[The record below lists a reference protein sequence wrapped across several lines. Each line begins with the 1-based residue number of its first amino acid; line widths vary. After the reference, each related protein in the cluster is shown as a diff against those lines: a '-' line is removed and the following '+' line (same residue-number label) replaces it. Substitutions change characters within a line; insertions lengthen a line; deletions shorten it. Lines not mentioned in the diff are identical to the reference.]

1 MPPAPCA
8 KAFVPHSMD
17 CGMGEM
23 VTCWAERAKG
33 RRAIRRERRKDL
45 LFIIWMFDGF
55 VSCAAG
61 SGRCVPCKGS
71 SNSENRKGVGGFLL
85 IFSGGGGG
93 LERIRED
100 WERIGEN
107 WGG

>member
-1 MPPAPCA
+1 
-8 KAFVPHSMD
+8 
-17 CGMGEM
+17 MGEM

>member
-1 MPPAPCA
+1 
-8 KAFVPHSMD
+8 
-17 CGMGEM
+17 M

-55 VSCAAG
+55 VSDAAG

-85 IFSGGGGG
+85 IFSGEGRIGEDWRGW
-93 LERIRED
+93 ERIRED
-100 WERIGEN
+100 WGRTGRGEEMTR
-107 WGG
+107 GG

>member
-1 MPPAPCA
+1 
-8 KAFVPHSMD
+8 
-17 CGMGEM
+17 MGEM

-55 VSCAAG
+55 VSGAAG

-85 IFSGGGGG
+85 IFSGEG
-93 LERIRED
+93 ED
-100 WERIGEN
+100 WRGKERTGED
-107 WGG
+107 

>member
-1 MPPAPCA
+1 
-8 KAFVPHSMD
+8 
-17 CGMGEM
+17 M

-33 RRAIRRERRKDL
+33 SRTVRRERKKDL

-55 VSCAAG
+55 VSRAAG

-85 IFSGGGGG
+85 IFSGEGEDWRGWERTWRG
-93 LERIRED
+93 LERSGGG
-100 WERIGEN
+100 IGEDERT
-107 WGG
+107 WRG